1 MEGKRKGVSNC
12 TVESKEGEKGPD
24 QRVGRRKAR
33 MRRYERRLSTTEC
46 TALAREKEGKGEGGG
61 RSQESDDRRGRRR
74 LILGVGNP
82 LAREGGGGFR
92 GFRRGEGSGTRPRRT
107 GTGAGGEGLCQRA
120 LGSCVECFWL
130 DAGWG
135 PFDIQVLLIRSM
147 VTAGI
152 RAASNSW
159 GKCGP
164 GVDRMP
170 SCLVSSRVAGAQ
182 FRRLVVFALRSAGR
196 SDTVWVPRG
205 GCGV

>member
-1 MEGKRKGVSNC
+1 MHSAG
-12 TVESKEGEKGPD
+12 
-24 QRVGRRKAR
+24 AR
-33 MRRYERRLSTTEC
+33 ERR
-46 TALAREKEGKGEGGG
+46 EG
-61 RSQESDDRRGRRR
+61 RGRREIPR
-74 LILGVGNP
+74 IRRPAGPASTNIGCREPLGT
-82 LAREGGGGFR
+82 GGRWWVSGVSTGG
-92 GFRRGEGSGTRPRRT
+92 GSGTRPRRT

-170 SCLVSSRVAGAQ
+170 SYLVSSRVAGAQ